1 MVNPIEKQFTD
12 ALSISFTLLILG
24 LNVLPSRAES
34 NGDTMFTYLNGFA
47 EAIYLYESGQFKLA
61 ITKLDKLSAQVDKAG
76 AKRSTQTNLPLLRS
90 NTKCGDSL
98 KQLSAEL
105 LELKGLA
112 QLGLDQ
118 RTPALASLRKSATIC
133 PEHSA
138 IHGSLGSALLRIR
151 RIKDGLT
158 QLNRA
163 ITLDASNREALS
175 ARGQA
180 LGLLGRSREAQFDVS
195 RANKLTKEQNK
206 KIDSLTA
213 NIDTLFR
220 ENKINETLKLDE
232 QLLRLAP
239 RDSLV
244 LAGYAEHLMAS
255 SRSNEAM
262 RYIACATSLDPTNA
276 YAVRVR
282 SWINGQLH
290 KPELELRDAKRALSI
305 EPRSLEALKSRALAF
320 LDNDQPVQALN
331 DYNLV
336 LKRKSDFVDG
346 YINRSTIY
354 LRLGDTARSIKDAKM
369 AVSLAP
375 TSPYGY
381 QSLGAAFRRAGMLDE
396 ARHTLELSLRYSDQA
411 NPDSLAMSHF
421 NLGAVLTG
429 INKKSD
435 AQIHLDEAL
444 MLAPELPRILLMR
457 GAYDASPPVVDETS
471 RLLNRPASRMNTPKL
486 SKLRRPTQK
495 AAIGK
500 SIASPKTLLKTPTR
514 TIRQSIPDLEDA
526 LLAANTAIAAVAND
540 ASLYNVRATVYLC
553 KGQFAEAAGDFR
565 KTAEI
570 LGWSGEVAQRA
581 LINYYLCQE
590 RLQKAAEAKS
600 IVQAHRVP
608 FQDNKNLPSASAAN
622 SRPTASSLN
631 HLLLSYLFN
640 EITEDALTK
649 HQTNKS
655 NLTTIHYVCAM
666 HSSNLG
672 MTEKSKQHWQL
683 ILDNSATPST
693 ELVIAAAEHVGVLP
707 RRKLAK

>member
-12 ALSISFTLLILG
+12 ALSISFTLLIFG
-24 LNVLPSRAES
+24 LNMLPGHAES
-34 NGDTMFTYLNGFA
+34 YGDTMFTYLDGFA
-47 EAIYLYESGQFKLA
+47 EAIYLYESGQFKQA
-61 ITKLDKLSAQVDKAG
+61 ITKLDKLSALVDKAG

-118 RTPALASLRKSATIC
+118 RTPAIASLRKSATIC

-213 NIDTLFR
+213 KIDTLFR
-220 ENKINETLKLDE
+220 ESKIDETLKLDDE
-232 QLLRLAP
+232 LLRLAP

-282 SWINGQLH
+282 SWINAQLQ
-290 KPELELRDAKRALSI
+290 KPDLELRDAKRALSI

-320 LDNDQPVQALN
+320 LDNDQPVRALN

-354 LRLGDTARSIKDAKM
+354 LRLDDTASSIKDAKM

-429 INKKSD
+429 MNKTPD
-435 AQIHLDEAL
+435 AQKHLDKAL
-444 MLAPELPRILLMR
+444 TLAPELPRILLMR
-457 GAYDASPPVVDETS
+457 GAYDASPPVIDETS
-471 RLLNRPASRMNTPKL
+471 RLLNRPTSRMNTPKI
-486 SKLRRPTQK
+486 SKLRRPVQK
-495 AAIGK
+495 ATIGK
-500 SIASPKTLLKTPTR
+500 SIAPPKTLRTR

-526 LLAANTAIAAVAND
+526 LLAANTAIAAVAKD
-540 ASLYNVRATVYLC
+540 ASSYNVRATVYLC
-553 KGQFAEAAGDFR
+553 KGQFAEAASDFR
-565 KTAEI
+565 KTTEI

-590 RLQKAAEAKS
+590 RLQKAVEAKS
-600 IVQAHRVP
+600 IVQAHREP
-608 FQDNKNLPSASAAN
+608 SQENLNLPSASAAN
-622 SRPTASSLN
+622 SKPTVSSLN

-640 EITEDALTK
+640 EITEDALIK
-649 HQTNKS
+649 NQTNKS

-666 HSSNLG
+666 HTSNLG
-672 MTEKSKQHWQL
+672 MTDKSQQHWQSV
-683 ILDNSATPST
+683 LDNSALPST
-693 ELVIAAAEHVGVLP
+693 ELVIAAAQHAGVLP